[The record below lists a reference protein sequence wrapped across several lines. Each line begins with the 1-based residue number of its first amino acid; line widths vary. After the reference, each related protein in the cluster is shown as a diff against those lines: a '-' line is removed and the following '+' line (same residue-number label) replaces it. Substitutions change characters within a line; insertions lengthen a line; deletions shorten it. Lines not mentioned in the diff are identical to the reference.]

1 MIDLRSDTVTR
12 PTPAM
17 KQAMVDAVVGDD
29 VLGDD
34 PTVIELESVSA
45 KMLGMEAA
53 LFVPSGT
60 MGNQIAIATHTKPG
74 EAMIAEEE
82 AHVVYYEVGA
92 PAVFAGLITQTM
104 PSERGI
110 MDPDYVEKRIMKS
123 NLHTPGTSLLCLENT
138 HNRAGGSVYPLPV
151 LARFREIS
159 DRHGLA
165 MHLDGARVF
174 NASVAQGID
183 IREISKHFHTVNFCL
198 SKGLRTPIGSV
209 LCGPAEFIERAK
221 FWRKRMGGGM
231 RQSGILAACGLV
243 ALRENIE
250 RLAEDHARAK
260 SLANEL
266 GKLKGICTEPEK
278 TETNIV
284 LVHTEAVASIWQ
296 EKLADHGVACFAVAS
311 HRLRLVTHGDF
322 DDAQLTSAI
331 EAFAAVSSELS

>member
-1 MIDLRSDTVTR
+1 M
-12 PTPAM
+12 
-17 KQAMVDAVVGDD
+17 DAPVGDD

-34 PTVIELESVSA
+34 PTVIELEAVA
-45 KMLGMEAA
+45 AELLGMESA

-104 PSERGI
+104 PSDRGI

-138 HNRAGGSVYPLPV
+138 HNRAGGSIYPLDV
-151 LARFREIS
+151 LARFRSVS
-159 DRHGLA
+159 DRHGLKL
-165 MHLDGARVF
+165 HLDGARVF
-174 NASVAQGID
+174 NASVAQCVD
-183 IREISKHFHTVNFCL
+183 IKEIAKHFHTVNFCL
-198 SKGLRTPIGSV
+198 SKGLRAPIGSV

-231 RQSGILAACGLV
+231 RQSGLLAACGLV
-243 ALRENIE
+243 ALRENID
-250 RLAEDHARAK
+250 RLAEDHVRAK
-260 SLANEL
+260 TLAVEI
-266 GKLKGICTEPEK
+266 GKLKGVCTEPER

-284 LVHTEAVASIWQ
+284 LVHTEASASSWQ
-296 EKLADHGVACFAVAS
+296 DKLMEKGVACFAVAS
-311 HRLRLVTHGDF
+311 NRLRLVTHGDF

-331 EAFAAVSSELS
+331 EAFSAVSSELS

>member
-1 MIDLRSDTVTR
+1 
-12 PTPAM
+12 M
-17 KQAMVDAVVGDD
+17 KEAMVAAVVGDD

-34 PTVIELESVSA
+34 PTVIELESVAAS
-45 KMLGMEAA
+45 MLGMESA

-123 NLHTPGTSLLCLENT
+123 NLHTPGTTLLCLENT
-138 HNRAGGSVYPLPV
+138 HNRAGGSIYPLDV
-151 LARFREIS
+151 LARFRALSE
-159 DRHGLA
+159 RHGLK

-174 NASVAQGID
+174 NASVAQGVD
-183 IREISKHFHTVNFCL
+183 IKEISQHFHTVNFCL

-243 ALRENIE
+243 ALRDNIE

-260 SLANEL
+260 TLATEL
-266 GKLKGICTEPEK
+266 GKLDGLCTDPEN

-284 LVHTEAVASIWQ
+284 LVHTREEAALWQERLAPHGLACFPVASN
-296 EKLADHGVACFAVAS
+296 
-311 HRLRLVTHGDF
+311 RLRLVTHGDF
-322 DDAQLTSAI
+322 DDAQLASAI
-331 EAFAAVSSELS
+331 EAFSKVSSEFA

>member
-17 KQAMVDAVVGDD
+17 KQAMVEAIVGDD

-34 PTVIELESVSA
+34 PTVLELEALSA

-60 MGNQIAIATHTKPG
+60 MGNQIAIATHTRPG

-104 PSERGI
+104 PSDRGI

-123 NLHTPGTSLLCLENT
+123 NLHTPGTSLLCLEDT
-138 HNRAGGSVYPLPV
+138 HNRAGGSIYPLEI
-151 LARFREIS
+151 LSRFREVS
-159 DRHGLA
+159 DRHGLKL
-165 MHLDGARVF
+165 HLDGARVF
-174 NASVAQGID
+174 NAAVAQGID
-183 IREISKHFHTVNFCL
+183 ISEISKHFHTVNFCL
-198 SKGLRTPIGSV
+198 SKGLRAPIGSV

-243 ALRENIE
+243 ALRENIA

-260 SLANEL
+260 QLAIGL
-266 GKLKGICTEPEK
+266 GELKGICTDPER

-284 LVHTEAVASIWQ
+284 LVYTEASASVWQ
-296 EKLADHGVACFAVAS
+296 DKLAEKGVACFAVAS
-311 HRLRLVTHGDF
+311 NRLRLVTHGDF
-322 DDAQLTSAI
+322 NDAQLASTI